1 MNPYEVLK
9 RPVVTEKS
17 NYQADALHRYT
28 FEVDR
33 RATKVDVRKAVE
45 SIFKVTVV
53 DVNMMNVRGKTRR
66 FGRVVGRMPDWK
78 KAVVTLAPGQ
88 SIKLFEGV

>member
-45 SIFKVTVV
+45 AIFKVTVV

>member
-1 MNPYEVLK
+1 MNPHEILK
-9 RPVVTEKS
+9 RPVLTEKS

-33 RATKVDVRKAVE
+33 RANKLDVRNAVE
-45 SIFKVTVV
+45 SIFNVTVL
-53 DVNMMNVRGKTRR
+53 DVNMIRVRGKKRR
-66 FGRVVGRMPDWK
+66 FGRTIGRTSDWK

-88 SIKLFEGV
+88 SLKLFEGV